1 MATLLRKSKSII
13 SARPDNN
20 GISVNNKVPVPLPAE
35 GSGTGLFQHF
45 NSIRNRRKSRVDLS
59 TAVESETSAAAR
71 QHREEQVEKQHSLTQ
86 LRRRLVRKAST
97 FNLHTRHHSSPQKD
111 LDKHRRSD
119 YLFPDVDDE
128 TPRPQT
134 QPSELERPST
144 ASTVYSEAAETILH
158 RDRSGTSESANSQLT
173 TISVRR
179 HTLPALYGDKP
190 LPQPE
195 PEPLSYLIAEAQQEI
210 LEAQNELITRY
221 PTYREKHYEGLGVW
235 AKMATPG
242 AEPPLPYEKL
252 KQITVEV

>member
-1 MATLLRKSKSII
+1 MATLLRKSKSVI
-13 SARPDNN
+13 SARPDHND
-20 GISVNNKVPVPLPAE
+20 ISVNNEVPS
-35 GSGTGLFQHF
+35 SGTGLFQHF
-45 NSIRNRRKSRVDLS
+45 SSIRSRRKSRVDLS

-71 QHREEQVEKQHSLTQ
+71 QQREEQVEKQHSLTQ

-97 FNLHTRHHSSPQKD
+97 FNLHTRHRNSPQKD

-119 YLFPDVDDE
+119 YLFPDLDNE
-128 TPRPQT
+128 TLPPQT
-134 QPSELERPST
+134 QPSEFERPST

-158 RDRSGTSESANSQLT
+158 RDRSGTSESVNLQVT
-173 TISVRR
+173 TIPVRR
-179 HTLPALYGDKP
+179 HTLPAIYDDKP

-195 PEPLSYLIAEAQQEI
+195 PEPLSCLITEAQQEI

-221 PTYREKHYEGLGVW
+221 PSYREKHYEGLGVW